1 MLRGGARTRCTR
13 GFTPVFIDEILSENS
28 DISSS
33 EISDTSESLF
43 ADTSEENLDHFED
56 EIMSTTF
63 TIQLNTEVILA
74 LHFWWHY
81 LYVILHKLASILNL
95 LMLIYIYVFH
105 IFFKFNKMA
114 TIIVWINIE
123 QGS

>member
-1 MLRGGARTRCTR
+1 MSAL
-13 GFTPVFIDEILSENS
+13 IDEMVSENS

-43 ADTSEENLDHFED
+43 ADTSEENLNHFED

-74 LHFWWHY
+74 FHFWWHY
-81 LYVILHKLASILNL
+81 LYVILHKLTSILNL
-95 LMLIYIYVFH
+95 LMLIYIYLFH